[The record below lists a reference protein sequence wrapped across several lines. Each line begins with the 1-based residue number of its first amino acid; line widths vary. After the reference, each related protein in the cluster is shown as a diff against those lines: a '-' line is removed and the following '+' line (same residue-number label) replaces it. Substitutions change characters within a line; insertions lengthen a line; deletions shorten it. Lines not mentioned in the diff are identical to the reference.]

1 VVDNFGVKYINKVD
15 AEYLTAV
22 LKQDYVCGTCY
33 LGLTL
38 DGDYAKSEVHLS
50 LPGYIEKALVCFG
63 HTHPTK
69 PQDQPHP
76 HTTPS
81 YGTTIQYAKPLDET
95 LPATKDD
102 QKLICQVVDVLLYY
116 ARAVD
121 SMLLIALSSLASA
134 QAAPTQHTMTLIRWS
149 LDYVA
154 TNPDSILTYKKSN
167 MVLAVHSGTS
177 YLSKAA
183 ATAES
188 EAISSAPKI
197 LITQVTMEQ
206 YSTHPKY

>member
-1 VVDNFGVKYINKVD
+1 MQRRLD
-15 AEYLTAV
+15 
-22 LKQDYVCGTCY
+22 GTCY

-50 LPGYIEKALVCFG
+50 IPGCIEKALVRFR
-63 HTHPTK
+63 HSHPTE

-102 QKLICQVVDVLLYY
+102 QKLICQVVGVLLYY

-121 SMLLIALSSLASA
+121 SMLLVALSSLASA
-134 QAAPTQHTMTLIRWS
+134 QTAPTQHTMTLVRWL

-154 TNPDSILTYKKSN
+154 TNLDAILTYKKSN
-167 MVLAVHSGTS
+167 MVLAVHSDAS
-177 YLSKAA
+177 YLSEAA
-183 ATAES
+183 AAAEL

-197 LITQVTMEQ
+197 PITQVTTEQ